1 MTMKKPAQNCLICIV
16 IAAGLCLASYGGG
29 HQTKFNYN
37 LHLDQSL
44 DSYEYYIGSLNP
56 NNLFT
61 INAAVKKFKEAFR
74 HYPTNITDTAFLTF
88 WNFYLTAADYAGN
101 RLTNNTRYRHLVGIK
116 DYNVNPA
123 NYTSLENYL
132 ILQKRILN
140 KNDFR
145 LLSLLNSCGLMFDI
159 KDGYLIINFGSEN
172 FILNSFGNTLSSAM
186 RDYISETIKE
196 AGEKF
201 IESDSLV
208 LPMNKLAER
217 TVWWENFI
225 NKNGNF
231 ILASECQQ
239 TYDFYL
245 NILLKGINDSTADT
259 YQQPLTLKLINS
271 YHEIIMKY
279 SGTKTAA
286 AISRYYILLSKNNS
300 KKQENNENLAENIKG
315 Q

>member
-1 MTMKKPAQNCLICIV
+1 MKNPAQNFLLLFF
-16 IAAGLCLASYGGG
+16 IAGGLCLASSTNR
-29 HQTKFNYN
+29 QQKKFNYN
-37 LHLDQSL
+37 IYPGQAPDAYK
-44 DSYEYYIGSLNP
+44 SYIRSLNP

-61 INAAVKKFKEAFR
+61 IDAAVEKFKKAFE
-74 HYPTNITDTAFLTF
+74 HHPTNITDTAFLQF
-88 WNFYLTAADYAGN
+88 WNFYLTAADFAGE
-101 RLTNNTRYRHLVGIK
+101 RLTRNKRYKYFVGIK
-116 DYNVNPA
+116 DYNIHPD
-123 NYTSLENYL
+123 NYRDLRNDL
-132 ILQKRILN
+132 ILN
-140 KNDFR
+140 KNILNENDFR

>member
-29 HQTKFNYN
+29 RQTKFNYN

-159 KDGYLIINFGSEN
+159 KNRDLIINFGSTN
-172 FILNSFGNTLSSAM
+172 FIFNSFGNFISSAM
-186 RDYISETIKE
+186 RDYIYETIKE
-196 AGEKF
+196 AEEKF
-201 IESDSLV
+201 IENDKLV
-208 LPMNKLAER
+208 LPKNKLVKRVA
-217 TVWWENFI
+217 WWKNFI
-225 NKNGNF
+225 KNNKDF
-231 ILASECQQ
+231 MLISECEK
-239 TYDFYL
+239 TYSFYINAL
-245 NILLKGINDSTADT
+245 QYGINIDIASDNNLNEAEILPADVFNN
-259 YQQPLTLKLINS
+259 YELIKNLK
-271 YHEIIMKY
+271 EP
-279 SGTKTAA
+279 
-286 AISRYYILLSKNNS
+286 
-300 KKQENNENLAENIKG
+300 
-315 Q
+315 